1 MIVYCHEIL
10 QVRSLEELYLKIVPD
25 VSVQSKQQN
34 VDTLSERISKLYNEK
49 QRLEQF
55 VSRFKNTNR
64 IYLKIKSIVRE
75 QVNGLLAEEEHK
87 PLLNLALSAVVEALM
102 VNPSSNSSSSYPMTF
117 NYKIFHKDGFSH
129 NP

>member
-1 MIVYCHEIL
+1 M
-10 QVRSLEELYLKIVPD
+10 EELYLKIVPD

-75 QVNGLLAEEEHK
+75 RVNSLLAEEEHK
-87 PLLNLALSAVVEALM
+87 PLLNLALS
-102 VNPSSNSSSSYPMTF
+102 F
-117 NYKIFHKDGFSH
+117 NGESGQ
-129 NP
+129 